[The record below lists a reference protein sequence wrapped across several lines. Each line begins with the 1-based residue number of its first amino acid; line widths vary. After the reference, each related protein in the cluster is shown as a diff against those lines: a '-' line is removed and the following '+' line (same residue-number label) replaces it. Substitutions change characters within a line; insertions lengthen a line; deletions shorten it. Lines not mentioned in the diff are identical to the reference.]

1 MNRRSWVRAPLGSHL
16 PRWLNW
22 IERMTSNHKVV
33 GSSPTR
39 GIFAWLPERSKGV
52 HLRCTVFNHS
62 WVRTP
67 HLVLK
72 GYLQQFI
79 SWVRFSK
86 KVSRP
91 FINGDNIYPEI
102 SCSLVVMITRFHRV
116 GPGSIPGR
124 RTLKEQTANPYII
137 NFPFIKKLL
146 FV

>member
-1 MNRRSWVRAPLGSHL
+1 MGSSPTRITL

-67 HLVLK
+67 HQALLRIHTAILN
-72 GYLQQFI
+72 GFDSRRILAGFI
-79 SWVRFSK
+79 KWMIK
-86 KVSRP
+86 L
-91 FINGDNIYPEI
+91 YPVF
-102 SCSLVVMITRFHRV
+102 SCSLVVRIARFHRA
-116 GPGSIPGR
+116 GRGSIPR
-124 RTLKEQTANPYII
+124 RRILKEQTANII
-137 NFPFIKKLL
+137 ILANYQQL
-146 FV
+146 FVMLG